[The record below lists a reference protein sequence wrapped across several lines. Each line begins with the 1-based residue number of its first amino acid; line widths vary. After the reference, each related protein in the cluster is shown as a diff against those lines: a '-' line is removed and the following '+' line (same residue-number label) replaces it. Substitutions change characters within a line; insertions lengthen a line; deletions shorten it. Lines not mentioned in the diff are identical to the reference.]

1 MIDENRSEDE
11 QIGKYRLVVM
21 NDETFEELNSF
32 RVTKSKLFLTIGGIL
47 GGIIFILWATMA
59 LTPLKRILF
68 GYGDSKLRNQ
78 MVDITVHVDS
88 LEKALA
94 DRDHYIL
101 NMTRRLTGNL
111 EGANSSL
118 DIPPGFT
125 MDKMKTPAASTSEP
139 TEPAKPI
146 AEAPK
151 EEIPQKEEPIT
162 KASTTT
168 SADIFS
174 IPYKPSNMY
183 ESVKRDGESTD
194 LSDIFFTPPIKG
206 YITAEFQPGK
216 KHFGIDIAAPKNTPI
231 KSALDGVII
240 HSDWTLETGNVIGIQ
255 HNGNLVTFYKH
266 NSLLLKKVGSFVK
279 AGEAVAIIGNTGE
292 LSDGPHLHFEI
303 WHNGQAVNPSDYLN
317 F

>member
-11 QIGKYRLVVM
+11 QIGKYRLVIM

-47 GGIIFILWATMA
+47 LGVIFLLWATMA

-101 NMTRRLTGNL
+101 NMRRRLTGNL
-111 EGANSSL
+111 EGANAL
-118 DIPPGFT
+118 NIPSDFNPE
-125 MDKMKTPAASTSEP
+125 KVIPSPTPSE
-139 TEPAKPI
+139 TEKPI
-146 AEAPK
+146 AEAPEK
-151 EEIPQKEEPIT
+151 EPPKKEEPVA
-162 KASTTT
+162 KPSTTV

-174 IPYKPSNMY
+174 VPYKPSNMY
-183 ESVKRDGESTD
+183 ESVKRDGETTD
-194 LSDIFFTPPIKG
+194 LSNIFFTPPIKG

-231 KSALDGVII
+231 KSMLDGVII

-255 HNGNLVTFYKH
+255 HNGNLVSFYKH

-303 WHNGQAVNPSDYLN
+303 WHNGQAINPSDYLN